1 MADERTDVE
10 IALAKEGRLLKK
22 LTRLHE
28 EQTLLYQQNIHDTF
42 YEKALEFESAS
53 EKLTL
58 NARTIP
64 VATGRPSAQMDVEL
78 IMEKEIPVE
87 MGFTEQG
94 WFQLRMPMLL
104 PQKGKGGSQY
114 IRGFLY
120 PAMMRFMRNDQR
132 ALRYK
137 ECILIYRHIYSRTYD
152 ERKYRDHDN
161 IELNMV
167 TDTVA
172 VRVMADDSP
181 KSVPVGELALSVRA
195 NNCLQR
201 NKVESVADLAQLKDK
216 DLLAMNNLGKAALQD
231 IRQKQSEFIEN
242 LLTEVVTEEIERIS
256 IGNIDSD
263 AQGGTA

>member
-10 IALAKEGRLLKK
+10 IALAREGRLLKK
-22 LTRLHE
+22 LTGLHE
-28 EQTLLYQQNIHDTF
+28 EQKALYQQNAHDEF
-42 YEKALEFESAS
+42 YEKTLEFEAAS

-58 NARTIP
+58 NARAIP
-64 VATGRPSAQMDVEL
+64 VATGRPSAPMDVEMV
-78 IMEKEIPVE
+78 MENEIRVE

-94 WFQLRMPMLL
+94 WFQLRMPLLL
-104 PQKGKGGSQY
+104 PQKGKGGAQY

-137 ECILIYRHIYSRTYD
+137 ECILIYRHVYSRTYD

-181 KSVPVGELALSVRA
+181 MLCRHYYCSAVGDTERTELYVIPRRDFSKWLEMEDHIPESG
-195 NNCLQR
+195 L
-201 NKVESVADLAQLKDK
+201 KVEKTPLIFAK
-216 DLLAMNNLGKAALQD
+216 
-231 IRQKQSEFIEN
+231 
-242 LLTEVVTEEIERIS
+242 
-256 IGNIDSD
+256 
-263 AQGGTA
+263 

>member
-94 WFQLRMPMLL
+94 WFQLRMPMIL

-137 ECILIYRHIYSRTYD
+137 ECILIYRHVYSRTYD

-181 KSVPVGELALSVRA
+181 MLCRHYYCSAVGDNERTEVYVIPRSDFFKWLEMEDHIPESGL
-195 NNCLQR
+195 
-201 NKVESVADLAQLKDK
+201 KVEK
-216 DLLAMNNLGKAALQD
+216 
-231 IRQKQSEFIEN
+231 
-242 LLTEVVTEEIERIS
+242 TPS
-256 IGNIDSD
+256 IFG
-263 AQGGTA
+263 Q

>member
-10 IALAKEGRLLKK
+10 VALAREGRLLKK
-22 LTRLHE
+22 LTGLHE
-28 EQTLLYQQNIHDTF
+28 EQKALYQQNAHDAF
-42 YEKALEFESAS
+42 YEKSFEFEAS
-53 EKLTL
+53 SENLTL
-58 NARTIP
+58 TARTIP
-64 VATGRPSAQMDVEL
+64 VATGRPSAPMDVEMV
-78 IMEKEIPVE
+78 MEKEIPVE

-94 WFQLRMPMLL
+94 WFQLRMPLLL
-104 PQKGKGGSQY
+104 PQKGKGGAQY

-137 ECILIYRHIYSRTYD
+137 ECILIYRHVYSRTYD

-181 KSVPVGELALSVRA
+181 MLCRHYYCSAAGDTERTELYVIPRTDFSKWLEMEDHIPE
-195 NNCLQR
+195 CGL
-201 NKVESVADLAQLKDK
+201 KVEKTPSIFAQ
-216 DLLAMNNLGKAALQD
+216 
-231 IRQKQSEFIEN
+231 
-242 LLTEVVTEEIERIS
+242 
-256 IGNIDSD
+256 
-263 AQGGTA
+263 